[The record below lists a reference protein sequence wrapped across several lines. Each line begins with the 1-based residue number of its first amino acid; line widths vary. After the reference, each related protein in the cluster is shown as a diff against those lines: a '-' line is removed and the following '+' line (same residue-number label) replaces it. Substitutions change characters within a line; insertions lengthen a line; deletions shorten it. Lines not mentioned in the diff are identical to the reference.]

1 MSLAIKKDTDI
12 EQLRA
17 FGFALG
23 EELAERP
30 DFANYFIGREYQ
42 LSWWH
47 KVNLTEINPEAIATM
62 GMMKNRFAAF
72 TELSDAETPAVD
84 TRVHLRVLEHVEGWF
99 EAPKE
104 EEAEKTE

>member
-47 KVNLTEINPEAIATM
+47 KFDADPDSDTGAPISMRMATPRLMLGLIPATERTCCGSMSCP
-62 GMMKNRFAAF
+62 AAPI
-72 TELSDAETPAVD
+72 TQ
-84 TRVHLRVLEHVEGWF
+84 G
-99 EAPKE
+99 
-104 EEAEKTE
+104 